1 MTIELL
7 DVSIIMRIVVVA
19 PYAINSPHYETEL
32 EIIQDHLDRGDDVI
46 MLGCS
51 AVLATCDVN
60 PWHEPGIC
68 LQCMGRRDTGL
79 GALSRKVIQKS
90 LIQLSEQDRVELNG
104 LRKEFTDLDDL
115 RSYTIENFDIGY
127 GALSSI
133 ISILRDPEPDMKS
146 EKVRGLVASNLV
158 ASLAVYRSMRNYLR
172 EERLDRVYVYNGR
185 YASLRAV
192 LRACQIEGVECVTH
206 ETGCDL
212 AHYSLLWN
220 TTIHDVNYGFVEI
233 HKQWD
238 YADPIERV
246 RIGREF
252 YTQSAKGVSTNW
264 FSYTTQ
270 QRPGELPADWD
281 ATKVNIAIYISSDDE
296 FAAMGDAWR
305 NPIYE
310 DQIDGVERIVAG
322 LQLDKRV
329 HLYLRVHPNLKGI
342 DNAQTRRIAALSA
355 PNLTVI
361 PADSPISTYALMQS
375 ASKVISFGSTVGIE
389 AVFWG
394 KPSILA
400 GQCFYRQL
408 GSTYNPVT
416 HEELLTMVVADLPPG
431 DITGALMYGYYIKT
445 YGVPFRLVHRS
456 SVYAATFRSRE
467 ITVSWLY
474 RLLLQFLSAGGRK
487 SRRIFRILFAR
498 QLQRVLG
505 MGM

>member
-1 MTIELL
+1 MKIL
-7 DVSIIMRIVVVA
+7 VIA
-19 PYAINSPHYETEL
+19 PYTINTPHYETEL
-32 EIIQDHLDRGDDVI
+32 EIIQDHLDKGDEVV

-51 AVLATCDVN
+51 AELATCDVN

-68 LQCMGRRDTGL
+68 LQCMGRRESGL
-79 GALSRKVIQKS
+79 GLLSRKVVQKS
-90 LIQLSEQDRVELNG
+90 LIQLSEHDRAELNG

-115 RSYTIENFDIGY
+115 RAYTVENFDIGY

-133 ISILRDPEPDMKS
+133 ISILRDPEPDLQS
-146 EKVRGLVASNLV
+146 DKVRGLVAGNIV
-158 ASLAVYRSMRNYLR
+158 VSLAVYRSIRAYLR
-172 EERLDRVYVYNGR
+172 QETFDRVYVYNGR
-185 YASLRAV
+185 YAVLRAV

-212 AHYSLLWN
+212 AHYALLRN
-220 TTIHDVNYGFVEI
+220 TTIHDVNYILDEI
-233 HKQWD
+233 RKQWAT
-238 YADPIERV
+238 ADPAERV
-246 RIGREF
+246 RIGEEF

-264 FSYTTQ
+264 FSYTSQ
-270 QRPGELPADWD
+270 QQPGQLPADWD
-281 ATKVNIAIYISSDDE
+281 STKVNVAVYISSDDE

-310 DQIDGVERIVAG
+310 DQIDGIERIVAG
-322 LQLDKRV
+322 LQLDERV

-355 PNLTVI
+355 PNLTII
-361 PADSPISTYALMQS
+361 PSDSPISTYALMQS
-375 ASKVISFGSTVGIE
+375 ASKVLSFGSTVGIE

-400 GQCFYRQL
+400 GQCFYRSL
-408 GSTYNPVT
+408 GSTYNPAT
-416 HEELLTMVVADLPPG
+416 HEELLDLVLANLPPG
-431 DITGALMYGYYIKT
+431 DTTGALMYGYYMKT

-467 ITVSWLY
+467 ISVSWLY
-474 RLLLQFLSAGGRK
+474 RLLLQFLSSGGRK
-487 SRRIFRILFAR
+487 SRNLLRMLFAR

-505 MGM
+505 MEV